1 MNRFGTYHWQGVTLG
16 DPALDAARSELASPS
31 DEDAALRAF
40 VDLLRSGDT
49 AAMGIALDHYH
60 YALSMERHG
69 FGSVLK
75 DYGHEVLQRARQILH
90 EAPSPAS
97 ETGASMNGADYASA
111 LLVMINR
118 AEEEDAESIARVL
131 DAPPN
136 YDAESA
142 AFRSAGRILQ
152 LSSGADERLVTELA
166 RVVFD
171 EGRDV
176 DDRLE
181 ALQAL
186 AKGST
191 PRTLAD
197 FQRAM
202 ELDDLELQAT
212 AARALAKHDL
222 AAHRSLIEEKVATW
236 PEDAP
241 YPASDVRDILAES
254 DDSVENE

>member
-1 MNRFGTYHWQGVTLG
+1 MSRFGTYHWQGVTLG
-16 DPALDAARSELASPS
+16 DPALEAARSELASPS

-40 VDLLRSGDT
+40 VHLLRSGDT

-60 YALSMERHG
+60 HAISAERYG

-75 DYGHEVLQRARQILH
+75 GYGHEVMQRARQILR

-97 ETGASMNGADYASA
+97 ESGAGMYGADYASA

-118 AEEEDAESIARVL
+118 AEEEDVELIARVL

-136 YDAESA
+136 YDSESA

-152 LSSGADERLVTELA
+152 LSSGANERLVTALA

-171 EGRDV
+171 EGRDI

-186 AKGST
+186 AKSSA
-191 PRTLAD
+191 PRTLTD
-197 FQRAM
+197 FKRAM
-202 ELDDLELQAT
+202 ELDDLELQET
-212 AARALAKHDL
+212 AARAIAKHDL

-236 PEDAP
+236 PADAP
-241 YPASDVRDILAES
+241 YPASDVRDALAES